1 MKVISEDPWGLRR
14 GPKALWVGR
23 APLRERRALPGKSLL
38 PDSQTDTVACDPR
51 RGPWRGHGGARH
63 CVFTCRTDRICIMAK
78 NPTRIGLELTRRSYG
93 AAVALNSSGL
103 RSAKSMPFAYW
114 GKVEFHCLPPSSIP
128 WMMLTVDH
136 KEFSH
141 HLVKMM
147 KMSLWIWT
155 GMPRFLVL
163 VIR

>member
-1 MKVISEDPWGLRR
+1 MSG
-14 GPKALWVGR
+14 GPS
-23 APLRERRALPGKSLL
+23 KSLL
-38 PDSQTDTVACDPR
+38 GPPERHRGVGPQEGAMEGPR
-51 RGPWRGHGGARH
+51 RGPALRVYLPSGP
-63 CVFTCRTDRICIMAK
+63 DRK
-78 NPTRIGLELTRRSYG
+78 LPQNPTRIGLELTRRNYG
-93 AAVALNSSGL
+93 GAVALNSSGL